1 MEKKSFTLNNLLKN
15 SFLLRIWIPPMVV
28 AASVWLGYEFWRLVW
43 DSRVT
48 GALDLIQRYED
59 IFFWFREFQVY
70 GIIGTAS
77 YPPASYVL
85 LWPLLGWLS
94 LPMARLLWAVLSIAA
109 LVWLCSIFRR
119 ESKAD
124 TTMERAFITLIP
136 LSMYASGAATGNG
149 QLIVLMLPVLLT
161 ALLLLQHKQDSWKT
175 ELAACFLFLLALVK
189 PTTAAPFFWIVL
201 FIPGRLRAAVL
212 VVTGYVGLTL
222 FAGSFQSQSLFSLI
236 TGWLDTGREIFAND
250 ATYFSQS
257 NIHSWLVSI
266 NLEEWITPLSLLI
279 LALLGIWTK
288 LNKTADPWLIISV
301 TGIVARLWT
310 YHAWYDDLLIA
321 PSIIALFRLAKTCN
335 FIGYG
340 KEILRVSPFITVL
353 FMIAPGGLYLFP
365 SPWKELY
372 TAGQT
377 VIWLSILTF
386 LIWFIHREKQN
397 RISPRSR

>member
-28 AASVWLGYEFWRLVW
+28 ASSVWLGYEFWRLVW

-70 GIIGTAS
+70 GVIGTAS

-119 ESKAD
+119 ESKAV
-124 TTMERAFITLIP
+124 TRVELAFITLIP

-161 ALLLLQHKQDSWKT
+161 ALLLLHPKQYSWKT
-175 ELAACFLFLLALVK
+175 ELTACFLFLLALVK

-201 FIPGRLRAAVL
+201 FIPGRLRAAFL

-222 FAGSFQSQSLFSLI
+222 FAGSFQNQSLFSLI

-279 LALLGIWTK
+279 LALLGIWIK

-301 TGIVARLWT
+301 TAIIARLWT

-321 PSIIALFRLAKTCN
+321 PSIIALFRLAKTSN
-335 FIGYG
+335 FKGYG

-377 VIWLSILTF
+377 VIWISILTF
-386 LIWFIHREKQN
+386 LTWFIHREKPN
-397 RISPRSR
+397 RISPRH